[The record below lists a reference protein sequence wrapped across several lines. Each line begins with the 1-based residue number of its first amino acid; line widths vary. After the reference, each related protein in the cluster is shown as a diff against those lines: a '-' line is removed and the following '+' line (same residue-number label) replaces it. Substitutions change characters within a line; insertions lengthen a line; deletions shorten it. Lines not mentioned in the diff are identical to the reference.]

1 MRRRRRRR
9 RCYTLPVSPTSQRDL
24 YAEYIQEATADAAQ
38 VSWARWW
45 WSLNYY
51 YAQPFH
57 YYSLLLLRFFVFDG
71 VYRVLSQPRI

>member
-45 WSLNYY
+45 
-51 YAQPFH
+51 
-57 YYSLLLLRFFVFDG
+57 
-71 VYRVLSQPRI
+71 